1 MKIRSV
7 VLAILLTLA
16 AVFAAGPVAAQ
27 AKVPG
32 IKTTPEYKTL
42 KRYVGELQA
51 KRNTP
56 ATPAKKT
63 TFRTNLAAKRTAAN
77 TKVKLLYNRR
87 ILIISKRDDK
97 KQRRAIKRIRQ
108 VQKSEVLSLQA
119 RNVDKVNALQD
130 KAAAAVARVKAPYA
144 VKIQKFANKRAILA
158 KRLKKTTNP
167 AKRIRIQDK
176 IASIQRKINTLSA
189 QAQDAANAVSNKY
202 NARIVAVNNL
212 YDAKIANVKARATAD
227 IKQAKSA
234 YKQLFKDA
242 IAATKELRT
251 NEFELVTSL
260 RDRGAGYIDQ
270 MPPVA

>member
-7 VLAILLTLA
+7 FLAILLTLT
-16 AVFAAGPVAAQ
+16 AVAVAGPIAAQ

-42 KRYVGELQA
+42 KRYVGTLQA

-56 ATPAKKT
+56 ASPAKKT
-63 TFRTNLAAKRTAAN
+63 TFRTNLATKRTAAN

-87 ILIISKRDDK
+87 ILIISKRDDN
-97 KQRRAIKRIRQ
+97 KQRRAIKQIRQ
-108 VQKSEVLSLQA
+108 NQKSDVNSLKA
-119 RNVDKVNALQD
+119 RLVNKVNILQD
-130 KAAAAVARVKAPYA
+130 KSAAAVARVKAPYA

-167 AKRIRIQDK
+167 AKRIKIQDK
-176 IASIQRKINTLSA
+176 ISSIQRKINTLSA
-189 QAQDAANAVSNKY
+189 QSQDAANAVSNKY
-202 NARIVAVNNL
+202 NARIVAVNSL
-212 YDAKIANVKARATAD
+212 YSAKISNVKARAAAD
-227 IKQAKSA
+227 IQQAKAA
-234 YKQLFKDA
+234 YKRLYKDA
-242 IAATKELRT
+242 ISATKELRS